1 MQIEKIPKVELHNH
15 MEGSIRL
22 ETLKEIAM
30 QLKVKELANAHGIEP
45 FKQFFCLDKPTD
57 SLTTFLTKFGNI
69 QAVLVNYDIVERIA
83 YEVCEDAHLQG
94 VVLLELRY
102 SPHYISLGHSDMT
115 LDGIHLAVMKGVN
128 RARAQFG
135 IVVGLIGILDRNS
148 TLEEAQT
155 VSDFF
160 IQYKCDFV
168 AVDLAN
174 DEKFDALQFKH
185 VFQTAKEHGLGV
197 TIHAGEAG
205 TSENVREAIEELGAT
220 RIGHGVMILQDDQVV
235 ELAKSNNVLLEV
247 CPISN
252 WYCGVV
258 PDYQSHPI
266 RKLLDRG
273 LKVSINSDDAGIFHT
288 SLVQDYQM
296 LIQHFNVTE
305 REFLEMNLNALHASF
320 VDQNLKDQVYKLHFE
335 PYLSQIKN

>member
-1 MQIEKIPKVELHNH
+1 MKLDKIPKVELHNH

-22 ETLKEIAM
+22 ETLKEIAI
-30 QLKVKELANAHGIEP
+30 QLKVKELENAQGIEP

-69 QAVLVNYDIVERIA
+69 QAVLVNYDIIERIA
-83 YEVCEDAHLQG
+83 FEVCEDAHRQG
-94 VVLLELRY
+94 VVLFEMRY
-102 SPHYISLGHSDMT
+102 SPHYISLGHSGMT

-128 RARAQFG
+128 RARQSYG
-135 IVVGLIGILDRNS
+135 IVVGLVGILDRNS
-148 TLEEAQT
+148 SLDEAQK

-160 IQYKCDFV
+160 IKYKCDFV

-174 DEKFDALQFKH
+174 DEMFDALQFKH
-185 VFQTAKEHGLGV
+185 VFETAKEHGLGI

-220 RIGHGVMILQDDQVV
+220 RIGHGVMILQDEKVV
-235 ELAKSNNVLLEV
+235 ELAKSKNVLLEV

-266 RKLLDRG
+266 RKLLKKG
-273 LKVSINSDDAGIFHT
+273 LKVSINSDDAGIFQT
-288 SLVQDYQM
+288 DLVLDYQM
-296 LIQHFNVTE
+296 LVQHFNFTE
-305 REFLEMNLNALHASF
+305 QEFLEMNLNALQASF
-320 VDQNLKDQVYKLHFE
+320 FDQSVKDKVYEKHFK
-335 PYLSQIKN
+335 PYMDKLSQ

>member
-1 MQIEKIPKVELHNH
+1 MQLQKIPKVELHNH
-15 MEGSIRL
+15 LEGSIRL
-22 ETLKEIAM
+22 DTLKEIAIE
-30 QLKVKELANAHGIEP
+30 LKVKALENAQGIEP

-83 YEVCEDAHLQG
+83 FEVCEDAHLQG

-102 SPHYISLGHSDMT
+102 SPHYISLGHSEMT
-115 LDGIHLAVMKGVN
+115 LDGIHLAVMKGVEK
-128 RARAQFG
+128 ARSKYG
-135 IVVGLIGILDRNS
+135 IAVGLIGILDRNS
-148 TLEEAQT
+148 TLEEAKR

-160 IQYKCDFV
+160 CKYKRDFV

-174 DEKFDALQFKH
+174 DEKYDALQFKH
-185 VFQTAKEHGLGV
+185 VFENAKEHGLGV

-205 TSENVREAIEELGAT
+205 TSENVREAIEVLGAT
-220 RIGHGVMILQDDQVV
+220 RIGHGVMILQDDKVV
-235 ELAKSNNVLLEV
+235 ELAKAKNILLEV

-258 PDYQSHPI
+258 PAYQSHPI

-273 LKVSINSDDAGIFHT
+273 LKVSINSDDAGIFQT
-288 SLVQDYQM
+288 SLLQDYEM
-296 LIQHFNVTE
+296 LSKHFSVTE
-305 REFLEMNLNALHASF
+305 REFLEMNLNALEASF
-320 VDQNLKDQVYKLHFE
+320 VDQQLKDQVYRQHFE
-335 PYLSQIKN
+335 PYLNQIN